1 MKLKRYPFAAV
12 AAFFLCSAFAQ
23 SALAWEPSRA
33 VEVVVH
39 TAPGGGSDVF
49 ARAIVDMIE
58 KEKLLPQ
65 RVTVANRSGG
75 SGAVAMAYVG
85 GKADSDHTI
94 AFFTPTWW
102 VTPLIRK
109 GAKFA
114 IDDLTP
120 VVGLIHDPTVAVVK
134 ADSPYKSMK
143 DFVAAAKKNPGKLKQ
158 SGGSVTSPPALYRIL
173 FEKNLDARWGF
184 ISFPSGSERLAN
196 LLGGHTD
203 IQIDQPQ
210 QFLEHVR
217 AGTLRMIGT
226 FTDGRLEAFPNVP
239 TIKEQGFDIPII
251 IQARGVLGPP
261 GMRPEVIKYWEGL
274 FARLLKTESW
284 KKYAAENQIVTAY
297 LPSAQLAKFWDEQ
310 VGLMRTL
317 LQDAGMKVMR

>member
-1 MKLKRYPFAAV
+1 MKLTRYATMLV
-12 AAFFLCSAFAQ
+12 TAFVLCLTGTQ

-49 ARAIVDMIE
+49 ARAIIDMLE
-58 KEKLLPQ
+58 KEKLVPQ
-65 RVTVANRSGG
+65 RMTVANRSGG
-75 SGAVAMAYVG
+75 SGAVAMAYVA
-85 GKADSDHTI
+85 GKADSDQTI

-109 GAKFA
+109 AAKFG
-114 IDDLTP
+114 IEDLTP
-120 VVGLIHDPTVAVVK
+120 VVGLIHDPTVAVVR

-143 DFVAAAKKNPGKLKQ
+143 EFVEAAKKNPGKLRQ

-173 FEKNLDARWGF
+173 FEKNLGARWGF

-210 QFLEHVR
+210 QFLEHIR
-217 AGTLRMIGT
+217 AGTLRVIGT
-226 FTDGRLEAFPNVP
+226 FTDERLEAFPDLP
-239 TIKEQGFDIPII
+239 TVKEQDLDIPTI

-261 GMRPEVIKYWEGL
+261 GMRPEVIKYWEGV

-284 KKYAAENQIVTAY
+284 KKYAADNQIVNAY
-297 LPSAQLAKFWDEQ
+297 LPSAELAKFWDQQ
-310 VGLMRTL
+310 VALMRTL
-317 LQDAGMKVMR
+317 LQDAGMKVVR